1 MTACTT
7 VVLGVPVTVGGE
19 TITELSIRRPKVR
32 DLRALEEATQVKPS
46 QLDQGAALLS
56 LLAGLPEAAVEE
68 MDATD
73 FARASEVIAGFFE
86 GAKVPPAGGA

>member
-1 MTACTT
+1 MTGCTT
-7 VVLGVPVTVGGE
+7 VVLSVPVTVEGE

-32 DLRALEEATQVKPS
+32 DLRTLEEATQVKPS

-56 LLAGLPEAAVEE
+56 LLAGIPEAAVEE

>member
-1 MTACTT
+1 MTTCTT
-7 VVLGVPVTVGGE
+7 VVLSVPVTAGGQ

-32 DLRALEEATQVKPS
+32 DLRALEEVTQGKPS
-46 QLDQGAALLS
+46 QLDHGAALLS
-56 LLAGLPEAAVEE
+56 LLAGIPEAAVEE

-86 GAKVPPAGGA
+86 GARVPAAGGA

>member
-1 MTACTT
+1 MTNPITIA
-7 VVLGVPVTVGGE
+7 LGIPVSVDGDTF
-19 TITELSIRRPKVR
+19 TEISIRRPKVR
-32 DLRALEEATQVKPS
+32 DLRTLEEATQGKTS

-56 LLAGLPEAAVEE
+56 LLAGIPEAAVEE

-86 GAKVPPAGGA
+86 GARVPAAGEA

>member
-1 MTACTT
+1 MTNSIIVA
-7 VVLGVPVTVGGE
+7 LGIPLSVDGNAV
-19 TITELSIRRPKVR
+19 TELIIRRPKVR
-32 DLRALEEATQVKPS
+32 DLRVLEEVTREKPS

-56 LLAGLPEAAVEE
+56 LLAGIPEVAIEE

-86 GAKVPPAGGA
+86 GARVPAAGGA

>member
-1 MTACTT
+1 MTNPITIT
-7 VVLGVPVTVGGE
+7 LGIPVFIDGS

-56 LLAGLPEAAVEE
+56 LLAGIPEAAVEE

-86 GAKVPPAGGA
+86 GARVPAAGGA

>member
-1 MTACTT
+1 MTTCTT
-7 VVLGVPVTVGGE
+7 VVLGIPVSVDGN
-19 TITELSIRRPKVR
+19 TITEISIRRPKVR
-32 DLRALEEATQVKPS
+32 DLRALEEVTQGKPS

-56 LLAGLPEAAVEE
+56 LLAGIPEAAVEE

-86 GAKVPPAGGA
+86 GARVPAAGGA

>member
-1 MTACTT
+1 MTNPIT
-7 VVLGVPVTVGGE
+7 VALGIPLTVDSN

-32 DLRALEEATQVKPS
+32 DLRVLEEVTAGKPS

-56 LLAGLPEAAVEE
+56 LLASLPEAAVEE

-86 GAKVPPAGGA
+86 GAKVRTAGGA

>member
-1 MTACTT
+1 MTNPITIA
-7 VVLGVPVTVGGE
+7 LGIPVSVEGE
-19 TITELSIRRPKVR
+19 TIMELSIRRPKVR
-32 DLRALEEATQVKPS
+32 DLRTLEQVTQGKAS

-56 LLAGLPEAAVEE
+56 LLAGIPEAAVEE

-86 GAKVPPAGGA
+86 GVMVPAAGGA

>member
-1 MTACTT
+1 MTNPIT
-7 VVLGVPVTVGGE
+7 VALCIPLSVDGN

-32 DLRALEEATQVKPS
+32 DLRVLEEATGDKGT

-56 LLAGLPEAAVEE
+56 LLAGIPEPAVEE

-86 GAKVPPAGGA
+86 GAKVRTAGGA

>member
-1 MTACTT
+1 MSVPIRIELT
-7 VVLGVPVTVGGE
+7 VPLTVHGN

-32 DLRALEEATQVKPS
+32 DLRALEEATQGKPS

-56 LLAGLPEAAVEE
+56 LLAGIPETAIEE

-73 FARASEVIAGFFE
+73 FACASEVIAGFFE
-86 GAKVPPAGGA
+86 GVKAPPAGGA

>member
-1 MTACTT
+1 MSTSNI
-7 VVLGVPVTVGGE
+7 VMLGVPLVVEGE

-32 DLRALEEATQVKPS
+32 DLRVLEEVTQGKPS

-56 LLAGLPEAAVEE
+56 LLAGIPEAAVEE

-86 GAKVPPAGGA
+86 GARVPAAGGA

>member
-1 MTACTT
+1 MS
-7 VVLGVPVTVGGE
+7 VPIRIELAVPLAVDGNTL
-19 TITELSIRRPKVR
+19 TELVIRRPKVR
-32 DLRALEEATQVKPS
+32 DLRTLEEVTQGKSS

-56 LLAGLPEAAVEE
+56 LLAGIPETAVEE

-86 GAKVPPAGGA
+86 GARVPAAGGA

>member
-1 MTACTT
+1 MSAPITIELA
-7 VVLGVPVTVGGE
+7 VPVSVDGNV
-19 TITELSIRRPKVR
+19 ITELSLRRPKVR
-32 DLRALEEATQVKPS
+32 DLRALEEATQGKPS

-56 LLAGLPEAAVEE
+56 LLAGIPEAAVEE

-86 GAKVPPAGGA
+86 GARVPAAGGA

>member
-1 MTACTT
+1 MTNPITIA
-7 VVLGVPVTVGGE
+7 LGIPVSVEGE
-19 TITELSIRRPKVR
+19 TIMELSIRRPKVR
-32 DLRALEEATQVKPS
+32 DLRTLEEVTQGKAS

-56 LLAGLPEAAVEE
+56 LLAGIPEAAVEE

-86 GAKVPPAGGA
+86 GVKVPAAGGA

>member
-1 MTACTT
+1 MSAIAT
-7 VVLGVPVTVGGE
+7 VVLGVPVSIDGS
-19 TITELSIRRPKVR
+19 TITEISIRRPKVR
-32 DLRALEEATQVKPS
+32 DLRALEEVTLGKPS

-56 LLAGLPEAAVEE
+56 LLAGIPEAAVEE

-86 GAKVPPAGGA
+86 GARVPAAGGA